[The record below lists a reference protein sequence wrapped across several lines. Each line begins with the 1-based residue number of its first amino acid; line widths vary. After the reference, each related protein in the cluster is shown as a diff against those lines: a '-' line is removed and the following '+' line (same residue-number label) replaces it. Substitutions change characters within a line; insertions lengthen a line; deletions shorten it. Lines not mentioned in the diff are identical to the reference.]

1 MKKEAYIIGIGSHAI
16 TVKNLAESENYKIKE
31 QETIYIK
38 NGGDVNV
45 KHESFGDTLLM
56 LARSPE
62 MANY

>member
-1 MKKEAYIIGIGSHAI
+1 MTKDTNTINIFKAVWNNDIEA
-16 TVKNLAESENYKIKE
+16 VK
-31 QETIYIK
+31 TYIK